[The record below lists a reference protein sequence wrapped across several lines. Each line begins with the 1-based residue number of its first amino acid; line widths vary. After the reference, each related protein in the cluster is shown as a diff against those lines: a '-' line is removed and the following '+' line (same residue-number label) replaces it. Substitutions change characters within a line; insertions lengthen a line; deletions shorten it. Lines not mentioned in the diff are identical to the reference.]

1 MGQPSSGISVL
12 LNVEPLV
19 KQKELVDLIAFGDCE
34 IVNLEP
40 LGGGG
45 CWNNYLV
52 GAVVQG
58 RPVRV
63 PDPSIKSQ
71 KSYFELRTLRRG
83 LQRLSF
89 NPSRLSR
96 NTALF
101 LKKKLRSKRPWEKSQ
116 LQASHG
122 SSASE
127 VASTTGSRIILH
139 CDLDAFYPSCE
150 IKRNPALADK
160 PLIVGADPK
169 GGHGRGVV
177 MSCSYE
183 ARKFGV
189 RSGMPIS
196 QAYKL
201 CPQGIYVPPDF
212 ELYGETSD
220 LAMEVL
226 RRFADKFEQTSID
239 EAFLD
244 IGDRCKNY
252 DDATRLAQNLKTDLK
267 QSEGLTVSVGVAP
280 NKSIAKIASDMKKPD
295 GLTVVRPDEVRA
307 FLDPLPVSKI
317 SGVGKKTTEYLLNEG
332 IQTIGQ
338 LSKVP
343 AKKLTDWFG
352 KGGVWLWGI
361 ANGIEETPV
370 EERGLRKSISVEQ
383 TFERDIQNKQVV
395 LEALESLVKEVHA
408 RLLAE
413 KLFFRTVSIK
423 VRFEGFQTFT
433 RDKTHT
439 GYVDDVDVVREYVHL
454 LFREFEKDRRRIRL
468 VGAKLSD
475 LKPAEG
481 KQTRLG

>member
-1 MGQPSSGISVL
+1 MSFR
-12 LNVEPLV
+12 
-19 KQKELVDLIAFGDCE
+19 A
-34 IVNLEP
+34 
-40 LGGGG
+40 
-45 CWNNYLV
+45 Y
-52 GAVVQG
+52 
-58 RPVRV
+58 
-63 PDPSIKSQ
+63 
-71 KSYFELRTLRRG
+71 RRM
-83 LQRLSF
+83 
-89 NPSRLSR
+89 
-96 NTALF
+96 
-101 LKKKLRSKRPWEKSQ
+101 
-116 LQASHG
+116 
-122 SSASE
+122 
-127 VASTTGSRIILH
+127 IILH

-150 IKRNPALADK
+150 IKRNPSLAGK

-220 LAMEVL
+220 RAMEIL
-226 RRFADKFEQTSID
+226 RKYSDRFEQTSID
-239 EAFLD
+239 EAFMD
-244 IGDRCKNY
+244 VGDRCKDY
-252 DDATRLAQNLKTDLK
+252 DEAVELAEKLKSELK
-267 QSEGLTVSVGVAP
+267 SAEALTVSIGIAP

-295 GLTVVRPDEVRA
+295 GLTTVRLDEVKT
-307 FLDPLPVSKI
+307 FLEPLPVSKI
-317 SGVGKKTTEYLLNEG
+317 SGVGKKTTELLGQQG
-332 IQTIGQ
+332 ILTIGE
-338 LSKVP
+338 LSKIP
-343 AKKLTDWFG
+343 AKQLTDWFG

-361 ANGIEETPV
+361 ANGIEESPV

-383 TFERDIQNKQVV
+383 TFERDVQNKQVV
-395 LEALESLVKEVHA
+395 LQALESLVKEVHE

-413 KLFFRTVSIK
+413 RLLFRTVSIK

-439 GYVDDVDVVREYVHL
+439 GYVDDIDVVREYVHQ

-475 LKPAEG
+475 LEPSKG
-481 KQTRLG
+481 KQIRLG